1 MKKIVIISATS
12 ETNFLLAQNILKFLN
27 NHNVHIEILNIEN
40 YKLPLFNPSTIEN
53 DKKKCANKIKKI
65 TDAMLCSNGII
76 ICAPEYNG
84 NVPPVLSNA
93 IAWIS
98 VTTSYWK
105 DGFKNKNFFIA
116 SSSGGDAEKFQQSMQ
131 LQLEHLGA
139 NVFEKKII
147 INSSNKSINI
157 DQKNDLKDFLKL
169 L

>member
-1 MKKIVIISATS
+1 MKNIIIVSATS
-12 ETNFLLAQNILKFLN
+12 GTNLILSKD
-27 NHNVHIEILNIEN
+27 ILNLLDQRKFKAKILNVEEI
-40 YKLPLFNPSTIEN
+40 KLPLFNPQTLDEDSR
-53 DKKKCANKIKKI
+53 KYKQKIKSI
-65 TDAMLCSNGII
+65 TDDFIWSNGII

-105 DGFKNKNFFIA
+105 DGFRNKFCLIA
-116 SSSGGDAEKFQQSMQ
+116 SSSGGGGERFVQSMHSQ
-131 LQLEHLGA
+131 LIHLGA
-139 NVFEKKII
+139 KVFEKKII

-157 DQKNDLKDFLKL
+157 KQKNDLKDFLSL